1 MTATERDGT
10 GRRSRDGARQGDLP
24 GTAAALVLAGH
35 RVGHVLLSRLAG
47 WNLNLAEAMVLAY
60 LNREGPA
67 PMSAL
72 QRALWVR
79 PSTVTSIIKRLE
91 DKGLVGRIPSPAD
104 RRSLIVT
111 PTTQGVE
118 AAADAAKA
126 FEGVDDL
133 LEEAGIPALTGFDKV
148 VTVLAELA
156 ADS

>member
-1 MTATERDGT
+1 
-10 GRRSRDGARQGDLP
+10 
-24 GTAAALVLAGH
+24 
-35 RVGHVLLSRLAG
+35 
-47 WNLNLAEAMVLAY
+47 
-60 LNREGPA
+60 
-67 PMSAL
+67 MSAL

-111 PTTQGVE
+111 PTTQGVG

-126 FEGVDDL
+126 FERVDDL
-133 LEEAGIPALTGFDKV
+133 LEEAGLPALGGFDKV
-148 VTVLAELA
+148 VTLLAELA